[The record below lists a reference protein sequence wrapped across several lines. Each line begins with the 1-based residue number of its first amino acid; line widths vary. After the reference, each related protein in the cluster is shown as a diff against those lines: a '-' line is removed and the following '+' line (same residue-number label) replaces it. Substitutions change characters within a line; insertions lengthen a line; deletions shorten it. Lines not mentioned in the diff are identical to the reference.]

1 MHDQRVKPLIRL
13 DDANPHTLGR
23 LTSQRPDISASPA
36 RRGLY
41 FAANPAYIATMNR
54 RDLFAAAAALCLS
67 AALPAQANDAR
78 DLARIS
84 AYLNS
89 ITTLAGDFVQID
101 PDGLLSEGEFFIS
114 RPGRIRFEYAEPN
127 PALVIS
133 DGFWVAVIDKRYD
146 QIDRYP
152 LSETPLNLILKE
164 NVNLA
169 QEGAVQR
176 IEQGDGQMRVLAID
190 PDHPE
195 RGSIT
200 LIFGANP
207 LELRQWIID
216 DSQGGVTTVALS
228 ETRSNVAIEPKVFVI
243 PEKGSST
250 TDR

>member
-1 MHDQRVKPLIRL
+1 
-13 DDANPHTLGR
+13 
-23 LTSQRPDISASPA
+23 
-36 RRGLY
+36 
-41 FAANPAYIATMNR
+41 MNR
-54 RDLFAAAAALCLS
+54 RALLAAAAALTVS

-78 DLARIS
+78 ELARIS

-89 ITTLAGDFVQID
+89 ISTLEGVFVQID
-101 PDGLLSEGEFFIS
+101 PDGLLSEGRFLMS
-114 RPGRIRFEYAEPN
+114 RPGRIRFEYNEPN
-127 PALVIS
+127 PALVVA

-164 NVNLA
+164 DVNLS
-169 QEGAVQR
+169 QEGAVER
-176 IEQGDGQMRVLAID
+176 IERGDGQMRVLARD

-216 DSQGGVTTVALS
+216 DAQGGVTTVALS
-228 ETRSNVAIEPKVFVI
+228 EIRANVSISPKEFVI
-243 PEKGSST
+243 PEKGSQT